1 MEYLTILIPSAI
13 DMEPTSRRTGEGLT
27 ASDVAA
33 ALAGANEPGLR
44 LLIGQ
49 ICGVS
54 EYKDVYDL
62 FLPEAMKVSKRLK
75 WRTDAITVARIRK
88 LLDIVLIE
96 SIASN
101 KCPSCHGTKYSFINP
116 SKFCEL
122 CSGTGLTKRF
132 DYLKARH
139 LGISD
144 RAWRKTWKERESDLK
159 ALLERR
165 THQAKRSIRIN
176 LYGESNID

>member
-1 MEYLTILIPSAI
+1 MEILTILVPSSI
-13 DMEPTSRRTGEGLT
+13 DIQPTSRRTGEGLT
-27 ASDVAA
+27 ASDVSA

-44 LLIGQ
+44 LLLGQ

-54 EYKDVYDL
+54 EYKAVYDL
-62 FLPEAMKVSKRLK
+62 FYPEAIKVARRLK
-75 WRTDAITVARIRK
+75 WRSDSVTLARTRK

-101 KCPSCHGTKYSFINP
+101 KCPSCHGTKYSYINP

-132 DYLKARH
+132 DYLKAKH
-139 LGISD
+139 LGVSD
-144 RAWRKTWKERESDLK
+144 RAWRKTWRERESDLK
-159 ALLERR
+159 ALLDRR
-165 THQAKRSIRIN
+165 THQAKRSIINN
-176 LYGESNID
+176 LYGELDD